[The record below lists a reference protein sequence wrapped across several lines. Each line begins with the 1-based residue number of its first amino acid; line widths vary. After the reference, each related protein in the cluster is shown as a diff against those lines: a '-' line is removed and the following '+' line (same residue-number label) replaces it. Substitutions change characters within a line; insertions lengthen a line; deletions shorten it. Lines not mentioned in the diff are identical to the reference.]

1 MRTIRPLAAG
11 VAGFGLVAGLLTGI
25 SASATAQ
32 TQSLRVPAICS
43 TEVNSSRTHGAD
55 SRGLATEGVLI
66 LDGRTIHIGGE
77 EGSWRVVDERDNTF
91 NNRFHGMEWIVPF
104 ALAGGDAVSLLLERD
119 AQLPDPGGLVPAE
132 ELRATGWTTGAIRL
146 RQGVVN
152 CLYVLTRDD
161 RLIPSVEALAVAN
174 LDPERYRGRPLRR
187 PHNLGTLA
195 NHILVESANVFNVPE
210 WRDLAFARFSADA
223 GSVFANCGMSAEQS
237 SSYHRLNVNTWQR
250 ALRTLRSA
258 DAAKPISITE
268 RIFEA
273 ELALMRLTRP
283 DGILEAIGDSNEI
296 NLLNDLTALDTDNV
310 PTALWCTSR
319 GWAANRTAW
328 PGTIADDS
336 IIHYTLRF
344 GPSRRAHGHNDHG
357 SMTWFAKGVPVLS
370 DRGLFDKASSDRNRW
385 ASSYAAHSV
394 FEPVGH
400 SMRATTRASRGNVAP
415 DVDSYR
421 LVNER
426 AGVKR
431 VREVEFSLVDPVL
444 RLRDSGSSRFSQQW
458 LQHWQLAPGWNPEP
472 GSSFAEPIAS
482 HSRGLW
488 LYAAC
493 HDGVTMR
500 PAVSQVESY
509 PLRRKVVPAMHLRCG
524 TMAQQVRM
532 QSILVVSEIKGRF
545 TWDRRTG
552 EYAVVT
558 NNVSQAN

>member
-1 MRTIRPLAAG
+1 MRIVRPLAAG
-11 VAGFGLVAGLLTGI
+11 IAGFGLVASLLTGLTV
-25 SASATAQ
+25 AATAQ
-32 TQSLRVPAICS
+32 AQTARVPAICS

-55 SRGLATEGVLI
+55 TRRLATEGVLI
-66 LDGRTIHIGGE
+66 LDGRTIQLGGE
-77 EGSWRVVDERDNTF
+77 DGSWRVIDERDNTF

-104 ALAGGDAVSLLLERD
+104 ALAGGDAVTLLLERD
-119 AQLPDPGGLVPAE
+119 AQLPDPGGLVPAD

-161 RLIPSVEALAVAN
+161 RLIEAVELLVAAN
-174 LDPERYRGRPLRR
+174 LDPQRYRGRPLRQ

-195 NHILVESANVFNVPE
+195 NHIMVESASVFEVPE

-237 SSYHRLNVNTWQR
+237 TTYHRLNVNTWQR

-258 DAAKPISITE
+258 EAAKPLSITD

-283 DGILEAIGDSNEI
+283 DGILEAIGDGNEI
-296 NLLNDLTALDTDNV
+296 NLLTALTALNTDDV

-328 PGTIADDS
+328 PSTMSDDS

-385 ASSYAAHSV
+385 AQSYAAHSV

-400 SMRATTRASRGNVAP
+400 SMRATTRASRRNVSP
-415 DVDSYR
+415 DLDSYR
-421 LVNER
+421 LVTER
-426 AGVKR
+426 GGVKR

-444 RLRDSGSSRFSQQW
+444 RLRDSGSSRHSQQW
-458 LQHWQLAPGWNPEP
+458 LQHWQVAPGWKPEP
-472 GSSFAEPIAS
+472 GSTFAEPIAS
-482 HSRGLW
+482 HAKGLW

-500 PAVSQVESY
+500 PAVSEVESY
-509 PLRRKVVPAMHLRCG
+509 PLRRTITPAMHLRCG

-532 QSILVVSEIKGRF
+532 QSILVVSDVNGRF
-545 TWDRRTG
+545 TWNRRTG
-552 EYAVVT
+552 EYAVT
-558 NNVSQAN
+558 ASDISQAN

>member
-1 MRTIRPLAAG
+1 MRPLAAG
-11 VAGFGLVAGLLTGI
+11 IAGFGLVASLLTGL
-25 SASATAQ
+25 SVAATAQ
-32 TQSLRVPAICS
+32 AQTARVPAICS

-55 SRGLATEGVLI
+55 TRRLATEGVLI
-66 LDGRTIHIGGE
+66 LDGRTIQVGGE
-77 EGSWRVVDERDNTF
+77 EGSWRVIDERDNTF

-161 RLIPSVEALAVAN
+161 RLIEAVEVLVAAN
-174 LDPERYRGRPLRR
+174 LDPQRYRGRPLRQ

-195 NHILVESANVFNVPE
+195 NHIMVESASVFQVPE
-210 WRDLAFARFSADA
+210 WRDVAFARFSADA

-237 SSYHRLNVNTWQR
+237 TAYHRLNVNTWQR

-258 DAAKPISITE
+258 EAAKPLSITD

-273 ELALMRLTRP
+273 ELALLRLTRP
-283 DGILEAIGDSNEI
+283 DGLLEAIGDGNEI
-296 NLLNDLTALDTDNV
+296 NLLTALTTLNTDDV

-328 PGTIADDS
+328 PSTMSDDS

-385 ASSYAAHSV
+385 AQSYAAHSV

-400 SMRATTRASRGNVAP
+400 SMRATTRASRRIIAP
-415 DVDSYR
+415 DLDSYR
-421 LVNER
+421 LVTER

-431 VREVEFSLVDPVL
+431 VREVEFSLMDPVL
-444 RLRDSGSSRFSQQW
+444 RLRDSASSRHSQQW
-458 LQHWQLAPGWNPEP
+458 FQHWQVAPGWKPES
-472 GSSFAEPIAS
+472 GTTFAEPIAS
-482 HSRGLW
+482 HAQGLW

-500 PAVSQVESY
+500 PAVAEVESY
-509 PLRRKVVPAMHLRCG
+509 PLRRTAVPAMHLRCG

-532 QSILVVSEIKGRF
+532 QSILVVSDVNGRF
-545 TWDRRTG
+545 TWNRRTG
-552 EYAVVT
+552 EYAVT
-558 NNVSQAN
+558 ATDISQAN